1 MFEVNKTYSTKFS
14 NEPTTERIYIFT
26 SKFNKINK
34 SVVHPT
40 FYMTIK
46 WDAYKCRKDKITE
59 TEIAF
64 KMWYVSNFQITA
76 FGRSR

>member
-14 NEPTTERIYIFT
+14 NQPTTERIYIFT

-40 FYMTIK
+40 FY
-46 WDAYKCRKDKITE
+46 DYKMRCIQMPQR
-59 TEIAF
+59 
-64 KMWYVSNFQITA
+64 
-76 FGRSR
+76 

>member
-14 NEPTTERIYIFT
+14 NQPTTERIYIFT

-46 WDAYKCRKDKITE
+46 
-59 TEIAF
+59 
-64 KMWYVSNFQITA
+64 
-76 FGRSR
+76 